1 MSHTIISTKT
11 DLELYKG
18 GGHKEKTNF
27 EGTKRKVDASTEYL
41 HGECSSKAAEVS
53 HSKETDHKNIIIFK
67 LMCQSYKQQ
76 CRRKFQILT
85 LLPSTVHCKV
95 ISHSEKVKGCKIPTT
110 QREIAVA
117 APCKGAFSSHGR
129 CMILRKKLHEQKS

>member
-1 MSHTIISTKT
+1 MNHTIISTKT

-76 CRRKFQILT
+76 CKRKFQILT
-85 LLPSTVHCKV
+85 LLPSASFHRALQ
-95 ISHSEKVKGCKIPTT
+95 SHLP
-110 QREIAVA
+110 Q
-117 APCKGAFSSHGR
+117 
-129 CMILRKKLHEQKS
+129 